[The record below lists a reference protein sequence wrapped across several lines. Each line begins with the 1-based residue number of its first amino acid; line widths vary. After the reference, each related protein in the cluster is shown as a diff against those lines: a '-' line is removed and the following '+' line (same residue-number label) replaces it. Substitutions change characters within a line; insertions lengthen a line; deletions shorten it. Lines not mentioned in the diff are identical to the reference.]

1 MSLRVQSYLRTE
13 RRKWA
18 LTQKELTFL
27 LGRKSPTHTSRLEQ
41 GKRIP
46 SADALLACEILFGI
60 HPRILFPKLY
70 ADVEEQVLARAST
83 LYEQLEQEGSLPAQR
98 KKEFL
103 SAALKRAITRLNQ
116 PEEL

>member
-27 LGRKSPTHTSRLEQ
+27 LGRKSPTHISRLEQ
-41 GKRIP
+41 GKRLP
-46 SADALLACEILFGI
+46 SADAILACEILFGVA
-60 HPRILFPKLY
+60 PRTLFPKLY
-70 ADVEEQVLARAST
+70 ADTEENVMERAAI

-103 SAALKRAITRLNQ
+103 SVALKRAITRLNQ